1 MALPCRFPVPDLIR
15 DLAGHGRA
23 KHQCCSRFSL
33 RAFDDPGS
41 KVFAL
46 LFPDQIKPIGQLV
59 PVS

>member
-1 MALPCRFPVPDLIR
+1 MF
-15 DLAGHGRA
+15 
-23 KHQCCSRFSL
+23 SRL
-33 RAFDDPGS
+33 RAFDDLEG